1 MAHTC
6 RTMTAQLKASTVH
19 SQVPNGQCPAH
30 VCHTACCG
38 FLTKQTADSLCVLFI
53 LEYRINSSMS
63 AGGYHVLLMCG
74 AQPDTGAASW
84 NAMFLAEL
92 VLS

>member
-1 MAHTC
+1 MA
-6 RTMTAQLKASTVH
+6 S
-19 SQVPNGQCPAH
+19 

-38 FLTKQTADSLCVLFI
+38 FLTLQAADSLCMLFI

-74 AQPDTGAASW
+74 AQPDIRAASW
-84 NAMFLAEL
+84 NGMFLAEL